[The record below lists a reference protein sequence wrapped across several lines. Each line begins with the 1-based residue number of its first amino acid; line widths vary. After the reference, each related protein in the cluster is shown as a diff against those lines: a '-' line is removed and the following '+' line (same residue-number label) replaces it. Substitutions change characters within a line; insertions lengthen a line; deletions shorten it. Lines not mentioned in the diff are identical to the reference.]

1 MEKGMVE
8 KFAIIRKK
16 VSRGGIV
23 ALSMS
28 AMMLAGCA
36 SKDADDAQVTESQD
50 VNVPE
55 TETQAVTET
64 VNDEAADTSVYEVRD
79 DLYFFKGDT
88 QIGTFEVYENC
99 DFAASLDEFV
109 SVLNMSDASFTDER
123 KIASEGKYTLTYAE
137 LSVQP
142 SAAKEIE
149 GEEADTEW
157 HYYIHDGG
165 SFFVDVTLD
174 SKDECTDELEEYL
187 KSYMKSLA
195 DGKASNVSQI
205 ETDGISIGDNITVSF
220 AGKNITVQ
228 SEDAEAFTISLKED
242 IGSYLI
248 SGWESSS
255 LHDMNGDGRDD
266 IVFTCKDNGTD
277 LDRQMVYIIDVYN
290 QKEIPVDYS
299 VDELIALMPKGDKLS
314 DIMTDTEQDCRNV
327 TEDGVIE
334 VHSAFGTGES
344 HIDNFTGEVTGRL
357 LYDESSQSFK
367 LDETSVSVNWY

>member
-1 MEKGMVE
+1 MGKSVVKEME
-8 KFAIIRKK
+8 AIKK
-16 VSRGGIV
+16 VIRRGGIV

-36 SKDADDAQVTESQD
+36 SKDADDAQTTESQD

-55 TETQAVTET
+55 TETQAVTEI
-64 VNDEAADTSVYEVRD
+64 VNDEAADASVYEVRD

-88 QIGTFEVYENC
+88 QIGTFDVFENC
-99 DFAASLDEFV
+99 DFATSLDEFIYV
-109 SVLNMSDASFTDER
+109 IYMSDASFAEE
-123 KIASEGKYTLTYAE
+123 KEIAKDGNYTLTYAE
-137 LSVQP
+137 LTIQQ
-142 SAAKEIE
+142 SAAMSIK
-149 GEEADTEW
+149 GYGPDTEW

-187 KSYMKSLA
+187 KSYMKVLA
-195 DGKASNVSQI
+195 DGKASNVGLT

-248 SGWESSS
+248 SGWESCS

-299 VDELIALMPKGDKLS
+299 VDELIALMPKDDKLS

-344 HIDNFTGEVTGRL
+344 HISDFTGEVTGRL
-357 LYDESSQSFK
+357 LYDESSQSYR